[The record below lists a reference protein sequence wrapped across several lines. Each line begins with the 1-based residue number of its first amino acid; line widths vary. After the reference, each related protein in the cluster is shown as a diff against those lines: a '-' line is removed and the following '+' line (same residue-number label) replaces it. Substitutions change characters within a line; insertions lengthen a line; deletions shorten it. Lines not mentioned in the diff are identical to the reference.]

1 MRDRKRLA
9 IFGLAGGGLLLAVP
23 LVLPGFTY
31 LLDASHL
38 VLKLML
44 QRSLALNQLWN
55 LVFRDRLVETEAALN
70 FVRNVLHLLTGA
82 SVKVQTL
89 VDALGPLKLLILI
102 IGVASDLEILD
113 VVTFLLRGLR

>member
-23 LVLPGFTY
+23 LVLPGLAH

-44 QRSLALNQLWN
+44 QRSPALNQLRN
-55 LVFRDRLVETEAALN
+55 LFFCDRLVETEAALN
-70 FVRNVLHLLTGA
+70 FVRNVLHLLAGA
-82 SVKVQTL
+82 SVKFQTL
-89 VDALGPLKLLILI
+89 LDALGPLKFLILI